1 MTVMALALSLLLAP
15 LARAGTARDLMKEYQ
30 KAGAAE
36 FSAARGETMWSAIH
50 TGKDGPMSCAAC
62 HTANLKNQGKHAV
75 TGKVIEP
82 MAPSANPQRLTDV
95 KFIEKWFKRNCK
107 ETLDR
112 ECTPREKGDF
122 LAFISGK

>member
-1 MTVMALALSLLLAP
+1 
-15 LARAGTARDLMKEYQ
+15 MKEYQ
-30 KAGAAE
+30 AAGADE
-36 FSAARGETMWSAIH
+36 FSAARGETMWSAVH
-50 TGKDGPMSCAAC
+50 PGKEGPISCAAC

-82 MAPSANPQRLTDV
+82 MAPSVNPQRLTDV

-122 LAFISGK
+122 LAFIGGK

>member
-1 MTVMALALSLLLAP
+1 M
-15 LARAGTARDLMKEYQ
+15 REYQ
-30 KAGAAE
+30 TAGAAE
-36 FSAARGETMWSAIH
+36 FSAARGETMWNAIRPA
-50 TGKDGPMSCAAC
+50 KEGPMNCASC
-62 HTANLKNQGKHAV
+62 HTPNLKNQGKHLT

-82 MAPSANPQRLTDV
+82 MAPSANPLRLTDV